1 MDDSGSQILDVGYDG
16 MIRINSTAS
25 SGRVATFSPENISCY
40 DGYGAGA
47 SLSYGTIRASG
58 FSRKLS
64 A

>member
-1 MDDSGSQILDVGYDG
+1 LDDSGSQILDVGYDG

-25 SGRVATFSPENISCY
+25 SGRVATFSPENISCS
-40 DGYGAGA
+40 DGYGSGA
-47 SLSYGTIRASG
+47 SLAYGTIRASG